1 MGTVW
6 KWVLFACVG
15 ITIVILLVKTCAGAD
30 MPPTPAGAIG
40 TNQPLPTIVVVGSFP
55 PRTNTVPAFPL
66 PPPIIELAVNVTNG
80 VLWTSS
86 NALGPWVVDEGLGLF
101 SFAVRPTETQGTR
114 FWKVMLN
121 GTNVPMTLKVSK
133 P

>member
-1 MGTVW
+1 MKLLRWLLIGS
-6 KWVLFACVG
+6 VG
-15 ITIVILLVKTCAGAD
+15 ISIVWLLVKTCAGAD

-40 TNQPLPTIVVVGSFP
+40 TNATAPTIVVVSSFP
-55 PRTNTVPAFPL
+55 PRTNTIPAFPL
-66 PPPIIELAVNVTNG
+66 PPPIIELAVTVTNG

-86 NALGPWVVDEGLGLF
+86 NALGPWVIDESLGLF
-101 SFAVRPTETQGTR
+101 SFAVRPTEAQGTR

-121 GTNVPMTLKVSK
+121 GTNVPMTMKVSK